1 VLLLLPLA
9 ACAGRMPAVRARDT
23 APSTAVHVVSNGWHS
38 GLVLQ
43 PAQLSASAWPEAVDF
58 TAFRYVE
65 LGWGDA
71 AAYTADHL
79 TTGLGLGAAFHST
92 ASALYLV
99 AFTAPL
105 GERFEGLDVV
115 MVPLEPPALDT
126 LARFIRQSFARDRWG
141 HLIWIGPGP
150 AEESAFYLATDRYH
164 LFNTCNTWVARAL
177 RSAGRPITPAVT
189 LTAAQLMQQVASFGI
204 VLQSRVR

>member
-1 VLLLLPLA
+1 MTVGA
-9 ACAGRMPAVRARDT
+9 QDAGS
-23 APSTAVHVVSNGWHS
+23 STAVHVVSNGWHS

-43 PAQLSASAWPEAVDF
+43 PAQLSASVWPEVADF
-58 TAFRYVE
+58 AGSRYVE

-92 ASALYLV
+92 ASALYLA

-105 GERFEGLDVV
+105 HERFESLDVV
-115 MVPLEPPALDT
+115 MVPLEPPALDA

-141 HLIWIGPGP
+141 HVIRLGPGSF
-150 AEESAFYLATDRYH
+150 EESAFYLATDRYH
-164 LFNTCNTWVARAL
+164 VFNTCNTWVARAL